1 MIHLTPITVALVFAL
16 TPAFAAADATAT
28 AIAPALT
35 PTADA
40 RTLAATLVRLGDER
54 ENGAKALEPVE
65 GMLSA
70 QIAMRLSATDPDVV
84 AKVKQVVHEALSPVV
99 RKAGDGLVDGY
110 AASFSPEELS
120 HVVAFVESPEGQAEK
135 ANLPLL
141 KKALAAWLSGS
152 PEAANAGDTA
162 AKVFAAASPETRS
175 LVQRILAAQDFE
187 ARTRQGFA
195 TLNSAFESVFSRA
208 GVGTST
214 AQPGSNADAKAA
226 DDYVRVVT
234 EIEEGFYVTHYTDAQ
249 LTAVAAYLESEP
261 GQAVLTRL
269 PKLKRAL
276 NEELLQGLSHA
287 LSSLPERVC
296 STVPCSADQRTGLTD
311 FTTTMA
317 ASVSRMPAFYGSP
330 G

>member
-1 MIHLTPITVALVFAL
+1 MHLTPITVALVFAL
-16 TPAFAAADATAT
+16 TPTLAAAHALDTAMAPASTAT
-28 AIAPALT
+28 AN
-35 PTADA
+35 A
-40 RTLAATLVRLGDER
+40 RTLAETLVRLGDER
-54 ENGAKALEPVE
+54 ENEAKALEPVE

-84 AKVKQVVHEALSPVV
+84 AKVKQVVHDALSPVV
-99 RKAGDGLVDGY
+99 RKAGDGLVEFY
-110 AASFSPEELS
+110 AASFSPDELS
-120 HVVAFVESPEGQAEK
+120 RVVAFVESPEGQAEK

-141 KKALAAWLSGS
+141 KRALGAWLSGS
-152 PEAANAGDTA
+152 PEAANAGDNA
-162 AKVFAAASPETRS
+162 ANVFAAASPERRS
-175 LVQRILAAQDFE
+175 LVQRILAAQNFE
-187 ARTRQGFA
+187 VRTRQGYT
-195 TLNSAFESVFSRA
+195 TLYSTFEGIFSRV

-226 DDYVRVVT
+226 DEYVRVVT

-269 PKLKRAL
+269 PKLKRAMSA
-276 NEELLQGLSHA
+276 ELVQELSRT

-296 STVPCSADQRTGLTD
+296 STVPCSSDQRTSLID

-317 ASVSRMPAFYGSP
+317 AGVSKMPAFTSSP